1 MNHGTCPEGMECACC
16 FDDIEGGT
24 DGNYVEYRTGEGKE
38 WRPSLFCKMCI
49 GVLIK
54 SQWSIF
60 EDTLAKATCKA
71 QQKRMLGEG
80 PPTHVHDKTALKCEE
95 GESVHSLWF
104 VGDEG
109 GEPKIQSALLEG
121 APQGE
126 ARQNWWKEKRK
137 FQFDEDEDEDDVEA
151 GGNTTAATTVASSTL
166 PPVPGAPS
174 PSPVPP
180 TPATDSPAAAS
191 ATSNTAQAGESTET
205 AAASPQAARAATVA
219 PPVAAGAELT
229 EAVAAPSKM
238 DVEGGEWVSPPAAP
252 VTASA
257 PAIPLG

>member
-38 WRPSLFCKMCI
+38 WRPSFFCKMCI

-54 SQWSIF
+54 SQWSIY

-126 ARQNWWKEKRK
+126 ARQIWWDEKLA
-137 FQFDEDEDEDDVEA
+137 FQFDEDDDEDEA
-151 GGNTTAATTVASSTL
+151 GGNTTAATTVAASTP

-180 TPATDSPAAAS
+180 APDTDSPAAAS
-191 ATSNTAQAGESTET
+191 ATSNTAQAGDSTET
-205 AAASPQAARAATVA
+205 AAASPQVARAATATTPVA
-219 PPVAAGAELT
+219 PGAEVT
-229 EAVAAPSKM
+229 EVDAAPSKM
-238 DVEGGEWVSPPAAP
+238 DVEGEEGVAPPAAP
-252 VTASA
+252 VAASA